1 MARVNIKS
9 TASVLKLDAFS
20 GLNEAPDGDT
30 GLKVGEAA
38 VLRNFKITNESN
50 LQQRAGQAFALET
63 DAPIRGIW
71 RGWLGTAEHLICAW
85 GGKLYSVWA
94 EDSSGEK
101 SFSYKTGTVA
111 NEWKCEE
118 IGSLDDK
125 PTSFFQFQDKLY
137 ILNGTEY
144 LSWDGVDNIQ
154 TVEGYRPLVA
164 NAAPPSGG
172 GTLQEEVNKLNGLR
186 RMRFSSDGSSA
197 VYQLLETEVDIIS
210 RVLVNSNIVS
220 PADYTTDLEAGTVT
234 FISKSEYTCTG
245 NEGGDYY
252 ITDPLGQTLLFTMPE
267 TAEGDILTL
276 DYTTGK
282 LLLNGEDT
290 ETEIL
295 TGTANLETELEAEY
309 IGTVPAL
316 GTDNVEIWWRK
327 GNGDRETITAMRYA
341 EIFNGYSDNRVFL
354 YGDGGNQA
362 VYSGLDNDGIPTAEY
377 FPDLNVMKV
386 DATDTPITAMVRHF
400 DRLLIFKPDC
410 AYVAEYTTVTVD
422 DSSIAGFYLAP
433 ISRDFGCTVY
443 GGAVLVSNYA
453 RTINGKAVY
462 DWKMSSTTVRD
473 ERITK
478 RVSTRIEK
486 SMQRLTEY
494 DNMFAFDDEQEH
506 EYYVF
511 AGGEVLVHNY
521 EVDAWY
527 LYTNMPASCAAKA
540 DDGILL
546 GTENGLVLFGGSIH
560 SDFGEKIDGYW
571 ESGSLDFDVDWRRK
585 YSSYIWVSLKPE
597 SGGRIWVSAM
607 SNRKSDYTDK
617 LIVANLST
625 FEHADFSHF
634 SFNVNRQPQLKRARM
649 KVKKFAY
656 YKLQLFSDT
665 ASSTATVLG
674 VDIQVRYAGTVK

>member
-9 TASVLKLDAFS
+9 SASVLKIDAFL
-20 GLNEAPDGDT
+20 GMNEAPDGDT

-38 VLRNFKITNESN
+38 VMRNFKITNEAN
-50 LQQRAGQAFALET
+50 LQLRPGQATAIES
-63 DAPIRGIW
+63 DAPVRGIW
-71 RGWLGTAEHLICAW
+71 RGWLGSEEHIVCAW
-85 GGKLYSVWA
+85 GGKLYKVWA
-94 EDSSGEK
+94 EDSNGVK
-101 SFSYKTGTVA
+101 SLAYQTDNGV
-111 NEWKCEE
+111 NEWKCEA
-118 IGSLDDK
+118 IGVLDDR
-125 PTSFFQFQDKLY
+125 PTSFFQFTDKLY

-144 LSWDGVDNIQ
+144 LCWDGVDNAR

-172 GTLQEEVNKLNGLR
+172 GTLQEGVNKLNGLR
-186 RMRFSSDGSSA
+186 RMRFSGDGQST
-197 VYQLLETEVDIIS
+197 VYQLLETDVDIIS
-210 RVLVNSNIVS
+210 RVLINGSIVS
-220 PADYTTDLEAGTVT
+220 PADYTVSTEDGTVS
-234 FISKSEYTCTG
+234 FAAA
-245 NEGGDYY
+245 
-252 ITDPLGQTLLFTMPE
+252 PE
-267 TAEGDILTL
+267 
-276 DYTTGK
+276 
-282 LLLNGEDT
+282 
-290 ETEIL
+290 
-295 TGTANLETELEAEY
+295 
-309 IGTVPAL
+309 L

-327 GNGDRETITAMRYA
+327 GNGDRDAITAMRFA

-362 VYSGLDNDGIPTAEY
+362 VYSGLDNDGLPTAEY

-422 DSSIAGFYLAP
+422 NSNLAGFYLAP

-453 RTINGKAVY
+453 RTVNGKAVY
-462 DWKMSSTTVRD
+462 DWRMSSTTVRD

-486 SMQRLTEY
+486 SMARLTGN
-494 DNMFAFDDEQEH
+494 DGVFVFDDEQEH

-511 AGGEVLVHNY
+511 GGGEALVHNY
-521 EVDAWY
+521 ESDAWY
-527 LYTNMPASCAAKA
+527 LYTGLPANCAAKA
-540 DDGILL
+540 DDGLLL
-546 GTENGLVLFGGSIH
+546 GTDSGLVIFGGGLRG
-560 SDFGEKIDGYW
+560 DFGQAIDGYW
-571 ESGSLDFDVDWRRK
+571 ESGSLDFDIDWRRK
-585 YSSYIWVSLKPE
+585 YSSYVWVSLKPE

-617 LIVANLST
+617 LVAANLAT
-625 FEHADFSHF
+625 FEHVDFAHF
-634 SFNVNRQPQLKRARM
+634 SFNVNRQPQLKRVRM

-656 YKLQLFSDT
+656 YKLQFMADT

-674 VDIQVRYAGTVK
+674 VDIQVRYAGTAK

>member
-9 TASVLKLDAFS
+9 AASVLKLDAFI

-38 VLRNFKITNESN
+38 VMRNFKITNEAN
-50 LQQRAGQAFALET
+50 LQLRAGQATAIAS
-63 DAPIRGIW
+63 DAPVRGIW
-71 RGWLGTAEHLICAW
+71 RGWLGSEEHIVCAW
-85 GGKLYSVWA
+85 GGKLYKVWA
-94 EDSSGEK
+94 EDSDGVK
-101 SFSYKTGTVA
+101 SLAYQTDNSV
-111 NEWKCEE
+111 NEWKCEA
-118 IGSLDDK
+118 IGVLDDR
-125 PTSFFQFQDKLY
+125 PTSFFQFTDKLY

-144 LSWDGVDNIQ
+144 LCWDGVDNAR

-172 GTLQEEVNKLNGLR
+172 GTLQEAVNKLNGLR
-186 RMRFSSDGSSA
+186 RMRFSGDGTSA
-197 VYQLLETEVDIIS
+197 VYQLLETDVDIIS
-210 RVLVNSNIVS
+210 RVLINGSIVP
-220 PADYTTDLEAGTVT
+220 PADYSVNTEDGRVL

-252 ITDPLGQTLLFTMPE
+252 ITDPQEQTLLFTMPAV
-267 TAEGDILTL
+267 AEGDVLTV
-276 DYTTGK
+276 DYVTGK

-290 ETEIL
+290 ETDIL
-295 TGTANLETELEAEY
+295 VGTANLETLLEAEY
-309 IGTVPAL
+309 TSTVPEL

-327 GNGDRETITAMRYA
+327 GNGDRDAITAMRFA

-362 VYSGLDNDGIPTAEY
+362 VYSGLDNDGLPTAEY

-386 DATDTPITAMVRHF
+386 DATDTPIMAMVRHF

-422 DSSIAGFYLAP
+422 NSNIAGFYLAP

-453 RTINGKAVY
+453 RTVNGKAVY
-462 DWKMSSTTVRD
+462 DWRMSSTTVRD

-478 RVSTRIEK
+478 RVSERVER
-486 SMQRLTEY
+486 SMARLTGN
-494 DNMFAFDDEQEH
+494 DGVFVFDDEQEH

-511 AGGEVLVHNY
+511 GGGEALVHNY
-521 EVDAWY
+521 ESDAWY
-527 LYTNMPASCAAKA
+527 LYTGLPANCAAKA
-540 DDGILL
+540 DDGLLL
-546 GTENGLVLFGGSIH
+546 GTDSGLVIFGGGLRG
-560 SDFGEKIDGYW
+560 DFGQAIDGYW
-571 ESGSLDFDVDWRRK
+571 ESGSLDFDIDWRRK

-617 LIVANLST
+617 LVVANLAT
-625 FEHADFSHF
+625 FEHVDFSHF
-634 SFNVNRQPQLKRARM
+634 SFNVNRQPQLKRVRM

-656 YKLQLFSDT
+656 YKLQFMADT

>member
-9 TASVLKLDAFS
+9 SASVLKLGAFM

-38 VLRNFKITNESN
+38 IMRNFKITNEAN
-50 LQQRAGQAFALET
+50 LQLRAGQAT
-63 DAPIRGIW
+63 MVDSGAPVRGMW
-71 RGWLGTAEHLICAW
+71 HGWLKDKEHIVCAW

-94 EDSSGEK
+94 ENSSGEK
-101 SFSYKTGTVA
+101 SFAYKTDGVVNT
-111 NEWKCEE
+111 WKYKE
-118 IGSLDDK
+118 IGLLEDRS
-125 PTSFFQFQDKLY
+125 TSFFQFMDKLY

-144 LSWDGVDNIQ
+144 LSWDGTYDVQI
-154 TVEGYRPLVA
+154 VGGYRPLVA

-172 GTLQEEVNKLNGLR
+172 GTLQEGVNKLNGLR
-186 RMRFSSDGSSA
+186 RMRFSGDGTSTE
-197 VYQLLETEVDIIS
+197 YQLLETEVDIIS
-210 RVLVNSNIVS
+210 RVFINGNILP
-220 PADYTTDLEAGTVT
+220 PADYTVNTEDGTVT
-234 FISKSEYTCTG
+234 FK
-245 NEGGDYY
+245 NA
-252 ITDPLGQTLLFTMPE
+252 PE
-267 TAEGDILTL
+267 
-276 DYTTGK
+276 
-282 LLLNGEDT
+282 
-290 ETEIL
+290 
-295 TGTANLETELEAEY
+295 
-309 IGTVPAL
+309 L

-327 GNGDRETITAMRYA
+327 GNGDRAAITAMRFA

-362 VYSGLDNDGIPTAEY
+362 VYSGLDSDGIPTAEY

-386 DATDTPITAMVRHF
+386 DATETPITAMVRHF

-422 DSSIAGFYLAP
+422 GGNVAGFYLAP
-433 ISRDFGCTVY
+433 VSRDFGCSIY

-453 RTINGKAVY
+453 RTVNGKAVY
-462 DWKMSSTTVRD
+462 DWRMSSTTVRD

-486 SMQRLTEY
+486 SMARLSE
-494 DNMFAFDDEQEH
+494 NNGVFVFDDEQEH

-511 AGGEVLVHNY
+511 GGGEALVHNY
-521 EVDAWY
+521 EVDSWY
-527 LYTNMPASCAAKA
+527 LYTDMPTNCAVKA
-540 DDGILL
+540 DDGLLL
-546 GTENGLVLFGGSIH
+546 GTDNGLVMFGGGIRG
-560 SDFGEKIDGYW
+560 DFGQAIDGYW

-585 YSSYIWVSLKPE
+585 YSSYVWVSLKPE

-617 LIVANLST
+617 LVVANLAT
-625 FEHADFSHF
+625 FSHVDFAHF
-634 SFNVNRQPQLKRARM
+634 SFNTNRQPQLQRTRM

-656 YKLQLFSDT
+656 YKLQLMSDT

>member
-9 TASVLKLDAFS
+9 SASVLKIDAFL
-20 GLNEAPDGDT
+20 GMNEAPDGDT

-38 VLRNFKITNESN
+38 VMRNFKITNEAN
-50 LQQRAGQAFALET
+50 LQLRAGQET
-63 DAPIRGIW
+63 AIESDAPVRGIW
-71 RGWLGTAEHLICAW
+71 RGWLGSEEHIVCAW
-85 GGKLYSVWA
+85 GGKLYRVWA
-94 EDSSGEK
+94 EDSNGVK
-101 SFSYKTGTVA
+101 SLAYKTDNTP
-111 NEWKCEE
+111 NEWKCEA
-118 IGSLDDK
+118 IGVLDDR
-125 PTSFFQFQDKLY
+125 PTSFFQFTDKLY

-144 LSWDGVDNIQ
+144 LCWDGVDNAR

-172 GTLQEEVNKLNGLR
+172 GTLQEAVNKLNGLR
-186 RMRFSSDGSSA
+186 RMRFSGDGNA
-197 VYQLLETEVDIIS
+197 TEYQLLETNVDIIS
-210 RVLVNSNIVS
+210 RVLINGSIVS
-220 PADYTTDLEAGTVT
+220 PADYTVSTEDGTVSFAT
-234 FISKSEYTCTG
+234 A
-245 NEGGDYY
+245 
-252 ITDPLGQTLLFTMPE
+252 PE
-267 TAEGDILTL
+267 
-276 DYTTGK
+276 
-282 LLLNGEDT
+282 
-290 ETEIL
+290 
-295 TGTANLETELEAEY
+295 
-309 IGTVPAL
+309 L

-327 GNGDRETITAMRYA
+327 GNGDRDAITAMRFA

-362 VYSGLDNDGIPTAEY
+362 VYSGLDNDGLPTAEY

-422 DSSIAGFYLAP
+422 NSNLAGFYLAP

-453 RTINGKAVY
+453 RTVNGKAVY
-462 DWKMSSTTVRD
+462 DWRMSSTTVRD

-478 RVSTRIEK
+478 RVSERVER
-486 SMQRLTEY
+486 SMARLTGN
-494 DNMFAFDDEQEH
+494 DGVFVFDDEQEH

-511 AGGEVLVHNY
+511 GGGEALVHNY
-521 EVDAWY
+521 ESDAWY
-527 LYTNMPASCAAKA
+527 LYTGLPANCAAKA
-540 DDGILL
+540 DDGLLL
-546 GTENGLVLFGGSIH
+546 GTDSGLVIFGGGLRG
-560 SDFGEKIDGYW
+560 DFGQAIDGYW
-571 ESGSLDFDVDWRRK
+571 ESGSLDFDIDWRRK
-585 YSSYIWVSLKPE
+585 YSSYVWVSLKPE

-617 LIVANLST
+617 LVTANLAT
-625 FEHADFSHF
+625 FEHVDFSHF
-634 SFNVNRQPQLKRARM
+634 SFNVNRQPQLRRVRM

-656 YKLQLFSDT
+656 YKLQFMADT

>member
-9 TASVLKLDAFS
+9 SASVLKIDAFL

-38 VLRNFKITNESN
+38 VMRNFKITNEAN
-50 LQQRAGQAFALET
+50 LQLRAGQATAIES
-63 DAPIRGIW
+63 DAPVRGIW
-71 RGWLGTAEHLICAW
+71 RGWLGSEEHIVCAW
-85 GGKLYSVWA
+85 GGKLYKVWA
-94 EDSSGEK
+94 EDSNGVK
-101 SFSYKTGTVA
+101 RLAYQTDNGV
-111 NEWKCEE
+111 NEWKCEA
-118 IGSLDDK
+118 IGVLDDR
-125 PTSFFQFQDKLY
+125 PTSFFQFTDKLY

-144 LSWDGVDNIQ
+144 LCWDGVDNAR

-172 GTLQEEVNKLNGLR
+172 GTLQEAVNKLNGLR
-186 RMRFSSDGSSA
+186 RMRFSGDGNA
-197 VYQLLETEVDIIS
+197 TEYQLLETNVDIIS
-210 RVLVNSNIVS
+210 RVLINGSIVS
-220 PADYTTDLEAGTVT
+220 PADYTVSTEDGTVSFAT
-234 FISKSEYTCTG
+234 A
-245 NEGGDYY
+245 
-252 ITDPLGQTLLFTMPE
+252 PE
-267 TAEGDILTL
+267 
-276 DYTTGK
+276 
-282 LLLNGEDT
+282 
-290 ETEIL
+290 
-295 TGTANLETELEAEY
+295 
-309 IGTVPAL
+309 L

-327 GNGDRETITAMRYA
+327 GNGDRDTITAMRFA

-362 VYSGLDNDGIPTAEY
+362 VYSGLDNDGLPTAEY

-422 DSSIAGFYLAP
+422 NSNLAGFYLAP

-453 RTINGKAVY
+453 RTVNGKAVY
-462 DWKMSSTTVRD
+462 DWRMSSTTVRD

-486 SMQRLTEY
+486 SMARLTGN
-494 DNMFAFDDEQEH
+494 DGVFVFDDEQEH

-511 AGGEVLVHNY
+511 GGGEALVHNY
-521 EVDAWY
+521 ESDAWY
-527 LYTNMPASCAAKA
+527 LYTGLPANCAAKA
-540 DDGILL
+540 DDGLLL
-546 GTENGLVLFGGSIH
+546 GTDNGLVIFGGGLRG
-560 SDFGEKIDGYW
+560 DFGQAIDGYW
-571 ESGSLDFDVDWRRK
+571 ESGSLDFDIDWRRK
-585 YSSYIWVSLKPE
+585 YSSYVWVSLKPE

-625 FEHADFSHF
+625 FEHVDFAHF
-634 SFNVNRQPQLKRARM
+634 SFNVNRQPQLKRVRL

-656 YKLQLFSDT
+656 YKLQFMADT

-674 VDIQVRYAGTVK
+674 VDLQVRYAGTVK

>member
-9 TASVLKLDAFS
+9 SASVLKIDAFL
-20 GLNEAPDGDT
+20 GMNEAPDGDT

-38 VLRNFKITNESN
+38 VMRNFKITNEAN
-50 LQQRAGQAFALET
+50 LQLRAGQALAIET
-63 DAPIRGIW
+63 DSPIRGMW
-71 RGWLGTAEHLICAW
+71 RGWLDSEEHIVCAW
-85 GGKLYSVWA
+85 GGKLYRVWA
-94 EDSSGEK
+94 EDSNGVK
-101 SFSYKTGTVA
+101 SLAYQTGNGV
-111 NEWKCEE
+111 NEWKCEA
-118 IGSLDDK
+118 IGVLDDR
-125 PTSFFQFQDKLY
+125 PTSFFQFTDKLY

-144 LSWDGVDNIQ
+144 LCWDGVDNAR

-172 GTLQEEVNKLNGLR
+172 GVLQEEVNKLNGLR
-186 RMRFSSDGSSA
+186 RMRFSGDGSST
-197 VYQLLETEVDIIS
+197 VYQLLETEVDNIS
-210 RVLVNSNIVS
+210 RVLIDGSIVS
-220 PADYTTDLEAGTVT
+220 PANYTTDLDAGTVT
-234 FISKSEYTCTG
+234 FVDTA
-245 NEGGDYY
+245 
-252 ITDPLGQTLLFTMPE
+252 PE
-267 TAEGDILTL
+267 
-276 DYTTGK
+276 
-282 LLLNGEDT
+282 
-290 ETEIL
+290 
-295 TGTANLETELEAEY
+295 
-309 IGTVPAL
+309 L

-327 GNGDRETITAMRYA
+327 GNGDRETITAMRFA

-362 VYSGLDNDGIPTAEY
+362 VYSGLDNDGLPTAEY

-422 DSSIAGFYLAP
+422 NSNLAGFYLAP

-453 RTINGKAVY
+453 RTVNGKAVY
-462 DWKMSSTTVRD
+462 DWRMSSTTVRD

-478 RVSTRIEK
+478 RVSERVER
-486 SMQRLTEY
+486 SMARLTGN
-494 DNMFAFDDEQEH
+494 DGVFVFDDEQEH

-511 AGGEVLVHNY
+511 GGGEALVHNY
-521 EVDAWY
+521 ESDAWY
-527 LYTNMPASCAAKA
+527 LYTGLSANCAAKA
-540 DDGILL
+540 DDGLLL
-546 GTENGLVLFGGSIH
+546 GTDNGLVIFGGGLRG
-560 SDFGEKIDGYW
+560 DFGQAIDGYW

-585 YSSYIWVSLKPE
+585 YSSYVWVSLKPE

-617 LIVANLST
+617 LVVANLAT
-625 FEHADFSHF
+625 FEHVDFSHF
-634 SFNVNRQPQLKRARM
+634 SFNVNRQPQLKRTRM

-674 VDIQVRYAGTVK
+674 VDLQVRYAGTVK

>member
-9 TASVLKLDAFS
+9 SASVLKIDAFL
-20 GLNEAPDGDT
+20 GMNEAPDGDT

-38 VLRNFKITNESN
+38 VMRNFKITNEAN
-50 LQQRAGQAFALET
+50 LQLRAGQTTAIES
-63 DAPIRGIW
+63 DAPVRGIW
-71 RGWLGTAEHLICAW
+71 RGWLGSEEHIVCAW
-85 GGKLYSVWA
+85 GGKLYKVWA
-94 EDSSGEK
+94 EDSNGVK
-101 SFSYKTGTVA
+101 SLAYQTDNTP
-111 NEWKCEE
+111 NEWKCEA
-118 IGSLDDK
+118 IGVLDDR
-125 PTSFFQFQDKLY
+125 PTSFFQFTDKLY

-144 LSWDGVDNIQ
+144 LCWDGVDNAR

-172 GTLQEEVNKLNGLR
+172 GTLQEGVNKLNGLR
-186 RMRFSSDGSSA
+186 RMRFSSDGKST
-197 VYQLLETEVDIIS
+197 VYQLLETDVDIIS
-210 RVLVNSNIVS
+210 RVLINGSIVS
-220 PADYTTDLEAGTVT
+220 PADYTVSTEDGTVSFAT
-234 FISKSEYTCTG
+234 A
-245 NEGGDYY
+245 
-252 ITDPLGQTLLFTMPE
+252 PE
-267 TAEGDILTL
+267 
-276 DYTTGK
+276 
-282 LLLNGEDT
+282 
-290 ETEIL
+290 
-295 TGTANLETELEAEY
+295 
-309 IGTVPAL
+309 L

-327 GNGDRETITAMRYA
+327 GNGDRDAITAMRFA

-362 VYSGLDNDGIPTAEY
+362 VYSGLDNDGLPTAEY

-422 DSSIAGFYLAP
+422 NSNLAGFYLAP

-453 RTINGKAVY
+453 RTVNGKAVY
-462 DWKMSSTTVRD
+462 DWRMSSTTVRD

-486 SMQRLTEY
+486 SMARLTGN
-494 DNMFAFDDEQEH
+494 DGVFVFDDEQEH

-511 AGGEVLVHNY
+511 GGGEALVHNY
-521 EVDAWY
+521 ESDAWY
-527 LYTNMPASCAAKA
+527 LYTGLSANCAAKA
-540 DDGILL
+540 DDGLLL
-546 GTENGLVLFGGSIH
+546 GTDSGLVIFGGGLRG
-560 SDFGEKIDGYW
+560 DFGQAIDGYW
-571 ESGSLDFDVDWRRK
+571 ESGSLDFDIDWRRK
-585 YSSYIWVSLKPE
+585 YSSYVWVSLKPE
-597 SGGRIWVSAM
+597 SSGRIWVSAM

-617 LIVANLST
+617 LVAANLAT
-625 FEHADFSHF
+625 FEHVDFAHF
-634 SFNVNRQPQLKRARM
+634 SFNVNRQPQLKRVRM

-656 YKLQLFSDT
+656 YKLQFMADT